1 MTDPILFLT
10 AVMLVL
16 LTPGPTNTLLA
27 AAGAAG
33 GAKAGWRLPLMEA
46 AAYLISVSLLG
57 WGIGP
62 VAEAVP
68 ALKTALRLAAGL
80 YLAYVALTLWRSG
93 VAEFNQRRAV
103 APAQVFTATLL
114 NPKCLI
120 FAFGLVPMDHPAAAL
135 YLAGFA
141 LCVLT
146 AGTGWLLLGAAL
158 RRGLSPEKLCC
169 APRAAAVVLS
179 GFSAALVASPFIAG

>member
-33 GAKAGWRLPLMEA
+33 GAKVGWRLPLMEA
-46 AAYLISVSLLG
+46 AAYLVSVSLLG

-80 YLAYVALTLWRSG
+80 YLAYVAFTLWRSG

-103 APAQVFTATLL
+103 SPAQVFTATLL

-141 LCVLT
+141 GCVLT

-158 RRGLSPEKLCC
+158 RRGLSPEKLRC

>member
-1 MTDPILFLT
+1 MTDPVLFLT

-27 AAGAAG
+27 AAGAAN

-46 AAYLISVSLLG
+46 AAYLMSVSLLG
-57 WGIGP
+57 WGVGP
-62 VAEAVP
+62 LAEAVP
-68 ALKTALRLAAGL
+68 ALKTALRFAAGL
-80 YLAYVALTLWRSG
+80 YLAYVAFKLWRSG
-93 VAEFNQRRAV
+93 VATLGAQHAV
-103 APAQVFTATLL
+103 SPAQVFTATLL

-120 FAFGLVPMDHPAAAL
+120 FAFGLAPLDHPAAAA
-135 YLAGFA
+135 YLAAFA

-169 APRAAAVVLS
+169 APRAAAIVLS

>member
-27 AAGAAG
+27 TAGASV
-33 GAKAGWRLPLMEA
+33 GAKAAWRLPPAEA

-62 VAEAVP
+62 LADAAP
-68 ALKTALRLAAGL
+68 HLKTALRLTAGA
-80 YLAYVALTLWRSG
+80 YLAFVAVKLWRSG
-93 VAEFNQRRAV
+93 VDALGERRAV
-103 APAQVFTATLL
+103 TTRQVFVATLL

-120 FAFGLVPMDHPAAAL
+120 FAFGLVPVDHPAAAG
-135 YLAGFA
+135 YLAAFA

-179 GFSAALVASPFIAG
+179 GFSAALIASPFIAG

>member
-1 MTDPILFLT
+1 MTDPILFFT

-33 GAKAGWRLPLMEA
+33 GAKAGWRLPLTEA
-46 AAYLISVSLLG
+46 AAYLVSVSLLG
-57 WGIGP
+57 WAVGP

-80 YLAYVALTLWRSG
+80 YLAYVAFTLWRSG
-93 VAEFNQRRAV
+93 VATLGERRAV
-103 APAQVFTATLL
+103 GPAQVFTATLL

-120 FAFGLVPMDHPAAAL
+120 FAFGLVPMDHPAAAA
-135 YLAGFA
+135 YLAAFA
-141 LCVLT
+141 GCVLS

-158 RRGLSPEKLCC
+158 RRGLSPEKLRR

>member
-46 AAYLISVSLLG
+46 AAYLVSVSLLG

-80 YLAYVALTLWRSG
+80 YLAYVAFTLWRSG
-93 VAEFNQRRAV
+93 VATLGERRAV
-103 APAQVFTATLL
+103 GPAQVFTATLL

-135 YLAGFA
+135 YLAAFA
-141 LCVLT
+141 GCVLT

-158 RRGLSPEKLCC
+158 RRGLSP
-169 APRAAAVVLS
+169 
-179 GFSAALVASPFIAG
+179 